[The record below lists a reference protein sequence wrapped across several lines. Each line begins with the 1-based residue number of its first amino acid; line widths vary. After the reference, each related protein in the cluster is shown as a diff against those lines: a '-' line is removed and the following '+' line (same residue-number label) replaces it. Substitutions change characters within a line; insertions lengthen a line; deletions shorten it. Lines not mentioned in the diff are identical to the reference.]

1 MSAIGIDEDH
11 AQHLP
16 NNERDDDEQA
26 RHREAQAERKE
37 VWKTLEPKW
46 LEPKWLRTNIGLKTP
61 TMNQLLSSR
70 HNF

>member
-26 RHREAQAERKE
+26 RHREAQAECKE

-46 LEPKWLRTNIGLKTP
+46 GGPEVVPLTLCPIVCVLNV
-61 TMNQLLSSR
+61 
-70 HNF
+70 H